1 MAIPEFPYFP
11 GTNLNELNLDW
22 LISQMRELDSAF
34 KAWPHSPQIQNGNWY
49 VWDETIEDY
58 VDTGVSAT
66 GPRGEAG
73 PTGPVGPAG
82 PQGVPGEVT
91 QAEFDDAVTPLQNSI
106 VTDDSNILF
115 IGDSYSTG
123 EWASG
128 TNTDFITLAM
138 QAMGHTNYVK
148 KARGGAAFIRDGNS
162 FLDLLNASVS
172 DVENAD
178 KITHI
183 MVFGGSNETAS
194 TVDVT
199 SAVAT
204 FKQRAKALYP
214 NARIYIGENGWNVDS
229 TYNYMVIVYKYR
241 LAALRNGISFIDG
254 MYMSQHSDA
263 FKEIDGHPN
272 AEGQRMLADFLV
284 SYLTGN
290 KSIFSPLLT
299 SAVITLPSDSP
310 FSSGPSNGT
319 IFTSINGLNTMLAAR
334 TDNSPS
340 WVFPSVQTK
349 TGDEMVTLSLGNISN
364 SAVHGEQNGNYSI
377 PVVVRFGA
385 PSGEVHTKEGVLN
398 IKQGALTLTV
408 LIEDGWKY
416 SSIRIYGFTHIAPYF
431 AS

>member
-1 MAIPEFPYFP
+1 MRFPFFP

-22 LISQMRELDSAF
+22 LIAEMKALKDYVT
-34 KAWPHSPQIQNGNWY
+34 AWPHSPKIVNGTWY
-49 VWDETIEDY
+49 VWNPETNDY
-58 VDTGVSAT
+58 ESTGTAAT
-66 GPRGEAG
+66 GEPG
-73 PTGPVGPAG
+73 PQGPQG
-82 PQGVPGEVT
+82 PQGVQGPRGIPGEIT
-91 QAEFDDAVTPLQNSI
+91 QSELDDAVAPLQNSI
-106 VTDDSNILF
+106 VTDESNILF

-123 EWASG
+123 EWESG

-138 QAMGHTNYVK
+138 QSMGHSRYVK

-183 MVFGGSNETAS
+183 MVFGGSNETAP
-194 TVDVT
+194 TADVS

-214 NARIYIGENGWNVDS
+214 NSRIYIGENGWNVDS

-263 FKEIDGHPN
+263 FKETDGHPN

-299 SAVITLPSDSP
+299 SAVITLPSGSP

-319 IFTSINGLNTMLAAR
+319 IFTSINGLNTMLSVR

-340 WVFPSVQTK
+340 WIYPSVQTK

-416 SSIRIYGFTHIAPYF
+416 SAIRIYGFTHIAPYF